1 LVAGL
6 RVASVEG
13 PVEIIVNARFRRQ
26 PITGVQRYAQE
37 VTARLRDR
45 LRFIEPGFVG
55 RGMMGHLWEQ
65 AILPRR
71 LVANALLWSPTNT
84 GPLAVTNQVVTIHD
98 LSVLDHPEWFSPRFA
113 TWYRFLLPRLAHRV
127 KHVLT
132 DSEYSKTRIVTL
144 LAVPEERVSV
154 VPLGVSPGFRPA
166 EEAGDQKP
174 GPLPGLPQ
182 DYLVVVGSLEPRKNL
197 ARVFEAWERVRA
209 SYPDV
214 TLLVLGGAARVFRG
228 RGFVEAPKGVL
239 LAGYV
244 ADDDLP
250 RLYGGAVGF
259 VYASLYEG
267 FGLPVLEAMACGTPV
282 VCANT
287 TSLPEVAGN
296 AALLVDPYDIDD
308 IAQGMGRLLGD
319 RELRDRLRAEG
330 LARARQFNW
339 DVTAERTWDILVR
352 QAEVNP

>member
-1 LVAGL
+1 MDIV
-6 RVASVEG
+6 
-13 PVEIIVNARFRRQ
+13 VNARFLQ
-26 PITGVQRYAQE
+26 QQLTGVQRYARE
-37 VTARLRDR
+37 VTARLRNR
-45 LRFIEPGFVG
+45 LRFVEPGSYAQGVA
-55 RGMMGHLWEQ
+55 GHLWEQ
-65 AILPRR
+65 AILPRP
-71 LVANALLWSPTNT
+71 LGEGALLWSPTNS
-84 GPLAVTNQVVTIHD
+84 GPLGVTNQVVTIHD
-98 LSVLDHPEWFSPRFA
+98 LSVLDHPEWFSPRFGA
-113 TWYRFLLPRLAHRV
+113 WYRFLLPRLARRV

-132 DSEYSKTRIVTL
+132 DSEYSRTRIVTL

-166 EEAGDQKP
+166 QEVGDQRP

-197 ARVFEAWERVRA
+197 ARVFDAWERVR
-209 SYPDV
+209 SSHPDV

-228 RGFVEAPKGVL
+228 RGFAEAPKGVL

-244 ADDDLP
+244 ADHDLP
-250 RLYGGAVGF
+250 RLYGAAVGF

-282 VCANT
+282 VCSNT

-296 AALLVDPYDIDD
+296 AALLVDPTDVDD
-308 IAQGMGRLLGD
+308 IAHGMGRLLSD
-319 RELRDRLRAEG
+319 RELRDRLRAQG

-339 DVTAERTWDILVR
+339 DVTAERTWDILVH